1 VTQEQ
6 KEQQV
11 LELRA
16 LQQQVLEG
24 ELEQQVQQVVQQ
36 VVQQEQEL
44 QVLVQNLKHQ

>member
-1 VTQEQ
+1 VKQGQ
-6 KEQQV
+6 KEQQVQQV

-24 ELEQQVQQVVQQ
+24 ELEQQVQQVA
-36 VVQQEQEL
+36 QQEQ

>member
-6 KEQQV
+6 KE
-11 LELRA
+11 LELWA

-24 ELEQQVQQVVQQ
+24 ELEQQVQQVA
-36 VVQQEQEL
+36 QQEQEQ